1 MCGIFFSLFIEEC
14 HTGPCEKDGVSRR
27 PRQLGKTT
35 FAEALLEKNNVPME
49 RFLNWD
55 AAEDRE
61 QIIREWF
68 PAGAGW
74 VVLDEIHKHTRW
86 QQVVKG
92 LFDKRHPKV
101 SALVTMGW
109 IRQ

>member
-1 MCGIFFSLFIEEC
+1 MVFLAG
-14 HTGPCEKDGVSRR
+14 SR
-27 PRQLGKTT
+27 QVGKAT

-61 QIIREWF
+61 QIIRERF
-68 PAGAGW
+68 PAGTGW

-86 QQVVKG
+86 RQVVNG
-92 LFDKRHPKV
+92 LFDTRRPEV
-101 SALVTMGW
+101 SVLVTLGL